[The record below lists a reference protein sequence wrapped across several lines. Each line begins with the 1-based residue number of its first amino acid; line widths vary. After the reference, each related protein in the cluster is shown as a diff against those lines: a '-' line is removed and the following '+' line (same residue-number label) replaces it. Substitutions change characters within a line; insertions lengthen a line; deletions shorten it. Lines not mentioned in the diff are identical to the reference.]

1 MSGNLTVYLF
11 VKGKV
16 QNVMFRQ
23 TIMRGSI
30 SRGVVAGATN
40 NRQDRQRVDITLEGP
55 EDKVNEIIEGLRS
68 GKKLNSWG
76 AHCTS
81 VEILTSG
88 KKPLEHEVNTSNV
101 DNIKWKKG
109 VEFYL

>member
-1 MSGNLTVYLF
+1 MSAVVTVFL
-11 VKGKV
+11 VVHGKV

-23 TIMRGSI
+23 TIMRGALE
-30 SRGVVAGATN
+30 RGIVAGATN
-40 NRQDRQRVDITLEGP
+40 IRSDRTRVDIALRGDPAKIQEMV
-55 EDKVNEIIEGLRS
+55 DGLKS

-81 VEILTSG
+81 VEVVEEG
-88 KKPLEHEVNTSNV
+88 KAPLQHEVNTSNV

-109 VEFYL
+109 VKFYL

>member
-1 MSGNLTVYLF
+1 MSLTTTYL
-11 VKGKV
+11 VVHGKV

-30 SRGVVAGATN
+30 SRGVTAGATN
-40 NRQDRQRVDITLEGP
+40 IRSDKTRVDITLQG
-55 EDKVNEIIEGLRS
+55 DKTKIDEIIEKLKS

-81 VEILTSG
+81 VEVVEAG
-88 KKPLEHEVNTSNV
+88 KEPLSHEVNTANV
-101 DNIKWKKG
+101 DNIRWKSG